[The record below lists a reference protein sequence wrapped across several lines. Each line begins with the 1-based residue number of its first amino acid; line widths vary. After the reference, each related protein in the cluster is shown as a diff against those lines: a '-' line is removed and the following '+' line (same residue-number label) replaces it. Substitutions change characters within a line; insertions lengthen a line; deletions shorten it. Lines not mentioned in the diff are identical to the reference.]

1 MNARTFPTLDLVEH
15 KREARLDSRLLA
27 EQAGI
32 RHKSLMKLI
41 RSHKEHL
48 RALGSLPLQIA
59 ARKRQCGGG
68 VADRYA
74 LLNEAQFD
82 LLMRHVRGRDAER
95 INALKLSVT
104 LAFSQRRAMQP
115 LAAEYLPSYHPLH
128 DAVKALAEQHHA
140 SGSDTPERVFH
151 MNFNKMIN
159 AAFGLQSG
167 ERDGLNGEQL
177 SMLASAQRIATVAL
191 GEALAQGCCY
201 SAAYALAKTRVGQ
214 YAAMMGN
221 PFSATVKRLEG

>member
-27 EQAGI
+27 EQAAI
-32 RHKSLMKLI
+32 RHKNLMKLI
-41 RSHKEHL
+41 RDHADHL
-48 RALGSLPLQIA
+48 RMLGSLPFQTA
-59 ARKRQCGGG
+59 ARKRSKGGG
-68 VADRYA
+68 VQDRYV

-104 LAFSQRRAMQP
+104 LAFSQRRAMRP

-221 PFSATVKRLEG
+221 PYSATAKHLEG